1 MEPNEPEQAGPT
13 NGSGG
18 PPRRIRLD
26 WLRAPLL
33 GCVVVFPLVIL
44 VVFLRWWLEWAI
56 TPIQLGLGLTV
67 AYAVAWKTAQIRIER
82 DEAEADPSTGS

>member
-1 MEPNEPEQAGPT
+1 MERIDSQQTEPT

-33 GCVVVFPLVIL
+33 GCIVVFPLVIL
-44 VVFLRWWLEWAI
+44 VVFLRWWLDWAI
-56 TPIQLGLGLTV
+56 TPVQLGLGLTV
-67 AYAVAWKTAQIRIER
+67 AYGVAWKTAQIRIER
-82 DEAEADPSTGS
+82 DEAETDASTRS